1 MLFSGKRKKEY
12 AALLELAAGT
22 TRSLAL
28 IVDELAGLR
37 RELFYDYLC
46 GAWTS
51 PDKRLGLSLSKLP
64 DGYSA
69 VLFENGPQSE
79 RTLVRRYL
87 LRIAPNGILYFEDGN
102 QVAGVRHENI
112 EDSLTLGNIGVFYRD
127 DIIYGQP

>member
-46 GAWTS
+46 GA
-51 PDKRLGLSLSKLP
+51 
-64 DGYSA
+64 
-69 VLFENGPQSE
+69 
-79 RTLVRRYL
+79 
-87 LRIAPNGILYFEDGN
+87 
-102 QVAGVRHENI
+102 
-112 EDSLTLGNIGVFYRD
+112 
-127 DIIYGQP
+127 